1 MKKLL
6 VLFVAMSSQL
16 PLSAQ
21 GTLDDYNRA
30 YSLQRTFT
38 WQKVKNHVD
47 EARWLTDGRFQ
58 YHLTDGGQGRW
69 HFGQINPDGTITL
82 ADSTADRPIEE
93 PRHDQFSWLGARR
106 NRRDQGTARFIAN
119 PSKRRQERH
128 WMETDD
134 ERSGDPVLSPDSS
147 LVAFIRND
155 NVYIAK
161 PDGREARAL
170 STEGTLS
177 HYFSSYIQWSPDGRY
192 IAVNRIRPI
201 EKRYVYYVESSPAD
215 QLQPILHKQ
224 EYAKPGDELA
234 QKTPYIFE
242 VATGR
247 AVTPS
252 PDLIANQYD
261 LSRLEWCQDS
271 HAIRFEYNQRGH
283 HLYRVYEMAVPSPS
297 SLSSPS
303 SSALSSPSPTVPSS
317 FSPASPSSSSL
328 SLSVGGGTATTE
340 TVPLRTLIEE
350 REEKYVRYSNNFRR
364 DLLGDSLILWLSERD
379 GFPHLYLFNTT
390 LPTKDKKGKADKSG
404 AKMKT
409 GKDGKTNKTP
419 AASPSSPSWV
429 RGVFAAKPSS
439 KGGKRPLSA
448 ECPSLQLTHGTWC
461 VRRVLHIDEE
471 RGLLYFTANGIHPGE
486 DPYHIHYC
494 RINLDGSGFTDL
506 TPEPANHSAR
516 FNEDY
521 TALIDTYSTQDTP
534 PTTVVRSL
542 SRNTVAATAS
552 NQSHTPKSLSLS
564 VGDGT
569 AVAEKLLAT
578 ADITSLK
585 EAGWVAPEIFAAPG
599 RDGVTPMWG
608 IIQRPSN
615 FDPSK
620 KYPIIEYIYAGPGDS
635 YVPKSFQP
643 SNYYTTAL
651 ANLGFI
657 VVQLDAMGTSN
668 RGKKFEEVCYKN
680 LKDAGFPDRIAWIK
694 AAAAKYP
701 YMDTNRVGIYGCS
714 AGGQESTAAV
724 LFHGDFYKAAYSA
737 CGCHDNRMD
746 KIWWNEQW
754 MSYPIDSSYVE
765 CSNVENAYRL
775 ERPLMLVVG
784 ELDDNVDPAS
794 TMQVANALIK
804 ANKPFELV
812 VIPGAHHTV
821 GEAYGEH
828 KRFDFFVKNLLGI
841 DPPAWSEVNKP

>member
-1 MKKLL
+1 MKKTLA
-6 VLFVAMSSQL
+6 VLFVALSSQL
-16 PLSAQ
+16 PLRAQ
-21 GTLDDYNRA
+21 GTIDDYQRA

-38 WQKVKNHVD
+38 WSKVLNHID
-47 EARWLTDGRFQ
+47 DARWLPDGHFQ
-58 YHLTDGGQGRW
+58 YHITDGGRGLW
-69 HFGQINPDGTITL
+69 HFGQVNSDGTITL
-82 ADSTADRPIEE
+82 ADSTAERPIEPE
-93 PRHDQFSWLGARR
+93 AASRRGPFDGIGARR
-106 NRRDQGTARFIAN
+106 FARRDRENRVNFIAN

-134 ERSGDPVLSPDSS
+134 ERGADPVPSPDSS

-155 NVYIAK
+155 NVYVAR
-161 PDGREARAL
+161 PDGSEARPL
-170 STEGTLS
+170 STEGTVS
-177 HYFSSYIQWSPDGRY
+177 HYFSSYIQWSPDSRY
-192 IAVNRIRPI
+192 VAVNRIRPI

-247 AVTPS
+247 AVTPA

-261 LSRLEWCQDS
+261 LSRLEWLKDS

-283 HLYRVYEMAVPSPS
+283 HLYRVYEMNVEGK
-297 SLSSPS
+297 
-303 SSALSSPSPTVPSS
+303 V
-317 FSPASPSSSSL
+317 
-328 SLSVGGGTATTE
+328 
-340 TVPLRTLIEE
+340 RTLIEE

-364 DLLGDSLILWLSERD
+364 NLRGDSLILWLSERD
-379 GFPHLYLFNTT
+379 GFPHLYLFDTY
-390 LPTKDKKGKADKSG
+390 PPVAKGKKNSKSRMRSTSTSSSERG
-404 AKMKT
+404 SSSA
-409 GKDGKTNKTP
+409 
-419 AASPSSPSWV
+419 AASSECSSRQITS
-429 RGVFAAKPSS
+429 GS
-439 KGGKRPLSA
+439 
-448 ECPSLQLTHGTWC
+448 WC
-461 VRRVLHIDEE
+461 VRRVLHVDEE
-471 RGLLYFTANGIHPGE
+471 KGILYFTANGVNPNE
-486 DPYHIHYC
+486 DPYHIHYY
-494 RINLDGSGFTDL
+494 RINLDGTGLIDL
-506 TPEPANHSAR
+506 TPEPANHNAR
-516 FNEDY
+516 FNQDY
-521 TALIDTYSTQDTP
+521 SALIDTYSTQDTP

-542 SRNTVAATAS
+542 CNDGVTAKTTLKA
-552 NQSHTPKSLSLS
+552 Q
-564 VGDGT
+564 
-569 AVAEKLLAT
+569 LLAT
-578 ADITSLK
+578 ADITPLR
-585 EAGWVAPEIFAAPG
+585 EAGWVAPEIFVAPG

-608 IIQRPSN
+608 IIQRPTN

-620 KYPIIEYIYAGPGDS
+620 KYPVIEYIYAGPGDS

-651 ANLGFI
+651 AELGFI

-668 RGKKFEEVCYKN
+668 RGKKFEEICYKN

-701 YMDTNRVGIYGCS
+701 YMDIDHVGIYGCS

-821 GEAYGEH
+821 GETYGEH

-841 DPPAWSEVNKP
+841 DPPAWSEVKTKKE